1 MSYDAGLRGELLS
14 RLMTK
19 VAAELA
25 GCGQPDALRRSFVL
39 AIAPALCLDASRATQ
54 VHIGT
59 CLCQPHARCTCLSLR
74 ITGAPSRGSC
84 LAKVW
89 QLISLGLHGPLF
101 A

>member
-25 GCGQPDALRRSFVL
+25 SCGQPDALRRSFVL

-54 VHIGT
+54 VYIVPVFASHM
-59 CLCQPHARCTCLSLR
+59 HA
-74 ITGAPSRGSC
+74 AH
-84 LAKVW
+84 A
-89 QLISLGLHGPLF
+89 
-101 A
+101 